1 MLKDNMKTLQQFV
14 EEHPVGFIVP
24 CVAVVG
30 ILVLR
35 RWKAGGVCHSTT
47 HLDGKTVL
55 ITGAN
60 TGIGKETA
68 LDMAKRGARVIL
80 ACRDLDKAHAAAEE
94 IRKKSG
100 NGNVTVKKL
109 DLASLRSVRNFA
121 REIQEKEDR
130 LDILINNA
138 GIMMCPKWKTEDGFE
153 MQFGVN
159 HLGHFL
165 LTNLLLDQLKRSTPS
180 RIVNVSSRAHE
191 RGQINFEDINM
202 DQNYHPLKSY
212 SQSKLAN
219 VLFSREL
226 AIRLKGTGVTVY
238 SLHPGVVRTEL
249 GRHFFPFMALWKRIL
264 YAPFFLLLKTPWE
277 GAQTTIFC
285 AVDESLQN
293 TSGLYYSD
301 CAVKAEAPQ
310 AKDDAAA
317 KRLWDLSISMVNISM
332 TLLLGTAYTR
342 SDTPLIQ

>member
-1 MLKDNMKTLQQFV
+1 MSYNSEAKIFGAVGWHCTIYVVKTSQDHMSRGNLTV
-14 EEHPVGFIVP
+14 VLNTIYVP
-24 CVAVVG
+24 FLSVVVG

-191 RGQINFEDINM
+191 RG
-202 DQNYHPLKSY
+202 
-212 SQSKLAN
+212 
-219 VLFSREL
+219 
-226 AIRLKGTGVTVY
+226 TGVTVY